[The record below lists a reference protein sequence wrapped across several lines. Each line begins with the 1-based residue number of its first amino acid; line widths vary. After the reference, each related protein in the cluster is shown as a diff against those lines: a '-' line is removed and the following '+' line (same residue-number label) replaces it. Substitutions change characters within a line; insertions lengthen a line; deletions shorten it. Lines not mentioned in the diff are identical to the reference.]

1 VITLLNNLS
10 QPLAG
15 LLVGVLAASMGLRGV
30 ILMLA
35 LAAGL
40 IGVAV
45 AVFGRASVHESVE
58 S

>member
-1 VITLLNNLS
+1 
-10 QPLAG
+10 
-15 LLVGVLAASMGLRGV
+15 
-30 ILMLA
+30 MLA